1 MAKRKVT
8 KKKAVKRAI
17 KVMFDKKALVFKEGG
32 KAGDFN
38 IEVDL
43 KVAADREPRKQR
55 TKRLV
60 SFLCKGADPREEG
73 FSPRYYHEVCKFMP
87 SLRVWNPE
95 ATEVLIQETIT
106 NIDQVLIELCS
117 TLEKVGYRL
126 PSNVFAL
133 QRLNRSSQLDLGLE
147 DLDFLTGFKVDQLG
161 LFEDSIED

>member
-1 MAKRKVT
+1 MAKRKAT
-8 KKKAVKRAI
+8 KKVKRAVKI
-17 KVMFDKKALVFKEGG
+17 MFDKEALVFKKGG
-32 KAGDFN
+32 KAGEFS
-38 IEVDL
+38 IEVDS
-43 KVAADREPRKQR
+43 KVAAEREPRKQR

-60 SFLCKGADPREEG
+60 GFLCKGADPREEG

-106 NIDQVLIELCS
+106 NIDQVLVELCYA
-117 TLEKVGYRL
+117 LEEAGYRL

-133 QRLNRSSQLDLGLE
+133 QTLDRSRQLDLGLE
-147 DLDFLTGFKVDQLG
+147 DLDFLEGFKVGQLG